1 MTGNRYRTEA
11 DHFRRWFIG
20 YTILTIIAIIA
31 FVACLMFRSAALS
44 IAFACVSVLFAF
56 IACTLRNDYVIF
68 RDLADYQDDIES
80 NEHDTP

>member
-20 YTILTIIAIIA
+20 YAIISIIA
-31 FVACLMFRSAALS
+31 FVTCLMFRSAALT
-44 IAFACVSVLFAF
+44 IAVACIAVLFAF
-56 IACTLRNDYVIF
+56 ITCTLWNDYVIF

-80 NEHDTP
+80 TDHDTP